1 MNRLMTAVSVIAAV
15 TVGLA
20 TASLIENDDA
30 VVTADK
36 AAMAA
41 FDKGDKATLA
51 RYLDRNFS
59 WIDTDGNLF
68 TKEDV
73 LAGGLRPLVG
83 EGTGVDIIE
92 HSYGEQVAWLQA
104 HSKKNYVVRFWEKR
118 PAGWKLVHT
127 TEIASPSEERVQVPF
142 KYAIPCINPCTE
154 LPMRLFHQSE
164 EVLQSQQLR
173 LYGASCDPI
182 GPAQWR

>member
-1 MNRLMTAVSVIAAV
+1 MNRLMMAV
-15 TVGLA
+15 TAIAVVTLGLA
-20 TASLIENDDA
+20 TVFPSKNEET
-30 VVTADK
+30 VVTSDK

-51 RYLDRNFS
+51 RYLDRNFT

-73 LAGGLRPLVG
+73 LADGLRPLVG

-118 PAGWKLVHT
+118 PAGWK
-127 TEIASPSEERVQVPF
+127 
-142 KYAIPCINPCTE
+142 
-154 LPMRLFHQSE
+154 
-164 EVLQSQQLR
+164 
-173 LYGASCDPI
+173 I
-182 GPAQWR
+182 G

>member
-1 MNRLMTAVSVIAAV
+1 
-15 TVGLA
+15 
-20 TASLIENDDA
+20 
-30 VVTADK
+30 
-36 AAMAA
+36 
-41 FDKGDKATLA
+41 
-51 RYLDRNFS
+51 
-59 WIDTDGNLF
+59 LF

-182 GPAQWR
+182 GPAKWR